1 MDNRRQT
8 LCEAPVPEYTCE
20 IGDTVPAQ
28 TAEHRKATILP
39 REASLWR
46 LLRRPFALT
55 PAMGSVHKCQ
65 WEKIDMG
72 LLGCT
77 TCSAIHVCS
86 IDTCPSIQSQDATV
100 CLLSGLCLTNTN
112 FVQEQ
117 YSDRKCVAISRIF
130 SSVIA
135 RCPVRLGVQDGL
147 PHRGAPARATHD
159 QHPRLAP

>member
-1 MDNRRQT
+1 MHNRWQT
-8 LCEAPVPEYTCE
+8 LCEVPVPECTCE

-77 TCSAIHVCS
+77 VCSAIHTCS
-86 IDTCPSIQSQDATV
+86 IDTCPSIQNKDATV

-117 YSDRKCVAISRIF
+117 Y
-130 SSVIA
+130 A
-135 RCPVRLGVQDGL
+135 RYPCAHAGWMDNRWQTLCEVPKTGWMDNRW
-147 PHRGAPARATHD
+147 
-159 QHPRLAP
+159 